1 MTNEAYRERLAE
13 LEEQN
18 GYLREAA
25 TRFGELAER
34 LNEELKKARRDSPA
48 RGRSAAI
55 TWVCPYCLLMTRV
68 VPLLSRSAS

>member
-1 MTNEAYRERLAE
+1 MTNEAYREKLAE

-34 LNEELKKARRDSPA
+34 LNEELKKTRRSSAGRAEGARP
-48 RGRSAAI
+48 
-55 TWVCPYCLLMTRV
+55 
-68 VPLLSRSAS
+68 

>member
-1 MTNEAYRERLAE
+1 MTNETCRERLAV

-34 LNEELKKARRDSPA
+34 LNEELKKARWTA
-48 RGRSAAI
+48 RRAHD
-55 TWVCPYCLLMTRV
+55 TR
-68 VPLLSRSAS
+68 R

>member
-1 MTNEAYRERLAE
+1 MTKEAYRERLAE

-34 LNEELKKARRDSPA
+34 LNEELKKARRTA
-48 RGRSAAI
+48 RRADDA
-55 TWVCPYCLLMTRV
+55 R
-68 VPLLSRSAS
+68 